1 MFDPAFDQA
10 AGLRGLEG
18 PSAVR
23 VLPVVLAREGQLAF
37 DLAWTLGATLS
48 AMGHRVVALDAAGR
62 EAVGK
67 PGLAQLLKAGPH
79 AAEDEAAW
87 RVLPS
92 QSGLQTL
99 LHMATTQGA
108 EPAMLRLTASF
119 AGDTV
124 VLLLAP
130 KEWLGI
136 LLDGMPVRPVVP
148 MTYEPTAVV
157 DAYSALKV
165 LHQAAGLQAVLVAM
179 PSDMPDGVAQ
189 QALQVLCETA
199 TRHLGWL
206 PESWDLPDG
215 QGPDAR
221 EALTRWVLRMLE
233 SALLIEEP
241 VPGAPGWSSTNPREA
256 LVPQLWSC

>member
-1 MFDPAFDQA
+1 VFDPAFDQA

-23 VLPVVLAREGQLAF
+23 VLPVVLARESQPAF
-37 DLAWTLGATLS
+37 DLAWTLGASLS
-48 AMGHRVVALDAAGR
+48 ALGHRVVALDAAGR
-62 EAVGK
+62 EGAGR
-67 PGLAQLLKAGPH
+67 PGLAQLLKSG
-79 AAEDEAAW
+79 AEPSDDESAW
-87 RVLPS
+87 RVIPS

-99 LHMATTQGA
+99 LHVATTQGA
-108 EPAMLRLTASF
+108 EAAMIRLASCF
-119 AGDTV
+119 PGDSV

-130 KEWLGI
+130 KEWLGV
-136 LLDGMPVRPVVP
+136 LLENVPVRPVVP
-148 MTYEPTAVV
+148 LTFQPTAVV

-165 LHQAAGLQAVLVAM
+165 LHQAAGVQSVLVAM
-179 PSDMPDGVAQ
+179 PSDMPDGVGQ
-189 QALQVLCETA
+189 QALQVLCETT

-215 QGPDAR
+215 QGADAR
-221 EALTRWVLRMLE
+221 ETLTRWVLRMLE

-241 VPGAPGWSSTNPREA
+241 VPGTPGWSTSNPREA